1 METFETERL
10 ILRPFTQ
17 ADGESYYPVYWR
29 IASDHNGDQRQ
40 ADEHPNP
47 DDIRA
52 ENDYYLSF
60 ANYRFLRPFGRWM
73 IVLKTEQHNIGVFH
87 LIPHLFAPDVVAL
100 CADPQSH
107 KLRFGVFEVIIG
119 WALARPYRG
128 YGYATEAA
136 RTILAYG
143 FETLKL
149 QRIVSWTDIDNMA
162 SINVMKKVG
171 MQIISPPG
179 AKEVYSIIENDQPL
193 KI

>member
-17 ADGESYYPVYWR
+17 ADGESYFQVYWQ

-47 DDIRA
+47 DDICA
-52 ENDYYLSF
+52 ENDNYLSF
-60 ANYRFLRPFGRWM
+60 ANYPFLRSFGRWM
-73 IVLKTEQHNIGVFH
+73 IVSKTEQRNIGVFH
-87 LIPHLFAPDVVAL
+87 FIPHLFGPNVVAL

-107 KLRFGVFEVIIG
+107 KLRFGAFEVIIG

-136 RTILAYG
+136 RAMLAYG
-143 FETLKL
+143 FEILKL
-149 QRIVSWTDIDNMA
+149 QRIVSWADIDNAA

-171 MQIISPPG
+171 MQIISPPDS
-179 AKEVYSIIENDQPL
+179 KEVYSFIENDQA
-193 KI
+193 